1 MKSIKLSIIYK
12 YTEKYS
18 LKHKMMRDQ
27 YTQTQQNLI
36 RNREFFN
43 LTLRDV
49 LIFIFSLLLPLMLG
63 VYTAVN
69 TIQQQMKSEKQFA
82 EDRLTAELQRDLER
96 NLTEERY
103 QNEIFDTY
111 IKEMGVLMNEN
122 NGTLTSN
129 FIVSTLARSKTL
141 HVFRRLDSSRNIQ
154 IIRYLHEAEQLSSL
168 DLSTAK
174 FHHID
179 FRQSAINENY
189 LNSFSLTRVFL
200 FDSIFI
206 NMQIDNFNL
215 SHNYFNKVNFSSITL
230 RKGDFSYAFMN
241 DIDFSYAHIE
251 NVDFSHLE
259 MRNSNFSFAKL
270 FNVQFLSSKLINVDF
285 STSHLE
291 NVQFS
296 FSEFQHVNFSSS
308 YISDA
313 NFTSSKLHYVDFSS
327 NLINYIDLK
336 YTIFYSTQFK
346 YVNFSFTAMYNVA
359 FLRTQHTYSNFFSSI
374 FGIRLIMNMFIDTY

>member
-189 LNSFSLTRVFL
+189 LNSFSLTSVFL
-200 FDSIFI
+200 FDSIVCLSRSDQCKDFHLS
-206 NMQIDNFNL
+206 IDNCRTNDSTNIVDHSNATHRNSIRTNEIFTSNL
-215 SHNYFNKVNFSSITL
+215 SQSTKTFDEFKCSTTVEFNQFAFNSSEFAATD
-230 RKGDFSYAFMN
+230 RWSM
-241 DIDFSYAHIE
+241 
-251 NVDFSHLE
+251 
-259 MRNSNFSFAKL
+259 SNK
-270 FNVQFLSSKLINVDF
+270 FLS
-285 STSHLE
+285 
-291 NVQFS
+291 
-296 FSEFQHVNFSSS
+296 
-308 YISDA
+308 
-313 NFTSSKLHYVDFSS
+313 
-327 NLINYIDLK
+327 
-336 YTIFYSTQFK
+336 
-346 YVNFSFTAMYNVA
+346 
-359 FLRTQHTYSNFFSSI
+359 
-374 FGIRLIMNMFIDTY
+374 